1 MTNRPGGVWVLP
13 AYVGTSRGA
22 IAALQ
27 RDFAQLR
34 TLDHPHIAR
43 LLELGCNGQQ
53 YYVTSER
60 LDGEP
65 LREVLTH
72 LLPERLEVGEAD
84 DVVRAI
90 GSALVYAH
98 QQGVVHGD
106 VRAENVLVT
115 MDRRFLLTNFL
126 ARRFARGAVRQPRP
140 ADDLTGLAKLA
151 AELYTGSPST
161 HALRAAAH
169 DGVPAAR
176 LNATRAVLEASNRRP
191 TGVAEFL
198 TAAGLATPP
207 AAAAARR
214 PARLQ
219 RSQPVMAQSPS
230 RRSWSWW
237 RLAVPVVAMVV
248 IATLVASYRWP
259 ESTGEFE
266 QRGIEALR
274 GVASRVTAPAP
285 TPAKPSATVGSAAA
299 AAAAPSGATVT
310 SAPSGAA
317 ATVVAP
323 STVAAPSSVAIEPP
337 AEAPPKT
344 DAKPATP
351 PAPAA
356 PTEVKP
362 AVKPVTGSTTAQR
375 GDPAVL
381 SLDVPKIA
389 AREDHMVVAIDVLRS
404 GDTTRETDVG
414 WWTSPDTAHDEDD
427 YAGGRRVVTFPPGS
441 TVERVLIPIVND
453 NTRESDEVFTV
464 HLSRPRNGVAGAVTA
479 TRVTLLDDD

>member
-1 MTNRPGGVWVLP
+1 MLP
-13 AYVGTSRGA
+13 AHVGTSRSA
-22 IAALQ
+22 VAALQ

-84 DVVRAI
+84 EIVRAI

-98 QQGVVHGD
+98 EQGVVHGD

-126 ARRFARGAVRQPRP
+126 ARRVAKGAARQPRP
-140 ADDLTGLAKLA
+140 SDDLVGLAKLA
-151 AELYTGSPST
+151 TELYAGSSSP
-161 HALRAAAH
+161 HALRGAAH

-176 LNATRAVLEASNRRP
+176 LSAIRAVLAGSNRRSV
-191 TGVAEFL
+191 GIAEFL
-198 TAAGLATPP
+198 AMAGLASPSTAVPS
-207 AAAAARR
+207 RR

-219 RSQPVMAQSPS
+219 RSEPAVSQGTPP
-230 RRSWSWW
+230 RSWSFW
-237 RLAVPVVAMVV
+237 RLALPVAAVVA
-248 IATLVASYRWP
+248 IATLVASYGWP
-259 ESTGEFE
+259 ESTGQLER
-266 QRGIEALR
+266 RGIEALR
-274 GVASRVTAPAP
+274 GVASRVTAPR
-285 TPAKPSATVGSAAA
+285 PAKPNEMAEPTSAT
-299 AAAAPSGATVT
+299 
-310 SAPSGAA
+310 APSGAA
-317 ATVVAP
+317 ATV
-323 STVAAPSSVAIEPP
+323 AAPPPPPPATVEAP
-337 AEAPPKT
+337 AEAPT
-344 DAKPATP
+344 NVQAEPATP
-351 PAPAA
+351 PSPAL
-356 PTEVKP
+356 PP
-362 AVKPVTGSTTAQR
+362 AVTPVPGSTTVQR
-375 GDPAVL
+375 DPAVL

-389 AREDHMVVAIDVLRS
+389 AREDHMVVAIDVVRS

-427 YAGGRRVVTFPPGS
+427 YAGGRRIVTFPPGS

-453 NTRESDEVFTV
+453 STRESDEVFTV